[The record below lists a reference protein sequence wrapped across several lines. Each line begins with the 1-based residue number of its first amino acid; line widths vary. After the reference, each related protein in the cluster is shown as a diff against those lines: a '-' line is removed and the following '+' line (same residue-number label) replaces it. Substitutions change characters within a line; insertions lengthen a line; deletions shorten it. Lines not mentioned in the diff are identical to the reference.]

1 MSKEKKAAIIGL
13 AAFVVFIIVISIVNK
28 YSSVSSTPKK
38 KCDGSIIIG
47 DDYQLG
53 ACYDNIDIDQ
63 LCKNYVKLVTG
74 KDREINLDVNPQNS
88 EDIVYTKADVVSDGT
103 SLVISYK
110 NWNVDCITI
119 AYSGFLKSKTGEYKS
134 DEEYLRDNADMI
146 HGFLYH
152 LAGWLLAVNGENT
165 DTEKAM
171 AIYCFYAHL
180 ASGTVDE
187 FPENSQLYYGNTVAT
202 MDVSDMTTKNIVY
215 IRLFP
220 VVPEV
225 VHRKN
230 KNVKLV
236 DLNKQENMNIVYRE
250 YGYENLK
257 DEQSKQEQTTKA
269 SSTIEETK
277 SQATE
282 NYQKKETK
290 ESREATV
297 KQNTNK
303 QTTKKETR
311 AVETTR
317 AVNKYNYSGTRILLK
332 QGFTYTLTV
341 DSYSD
346 THAKGSVNVIAND
359 GRQSSI
365 KFDSDISDNCLTCEF
380 ANDGRDNSGSLELI
394 FQDKNIYVTIT
405 QSHKANISYPEGK
418 LEFTN

>member
-13 AAFVVFIIVISIVNK
+13 AAFVVFIIVISIVGK
-28 YSSVSSTPKK
+28 YSSGSSTPKK
-38 KCDGSIIIG
+38 KCDGSIITG

-63 LCKNYVKLVTG
+63 LCKNFVKLLTG
-74 KDREINLDVNPQNS
+74 EDREINLDVNPQNS
-88 EDIVYTKADVVSDGT
+88 EDIVYTKADVVSDGA

-119 AYSGFLKSKTGEYKS
+119 NYSGFLKNKTGEYKS
-134 DEEYLRDNADMI
+134 DEEYLRDNANMI
-146 HGFLYH
+146 YGFFYH

-165 DTEKAM
+165 DTEKAL
-171 AIYCFYAHL
+171 AIACFYVHL
-180 ASGTVDE
+180 TSGTVDE
-187 FPENSQLYYGNTVAT
+187 FPENSQLYYGNTVAA
-202 MDVSDMTTKNIVY
+202 MDMSDITTKNIVY

-220 VVPEV
+220 AVPED
-225 VHRKN
+225 VHS
-230 KNVKLV
+230 VKLV

-250 YGYENLK
+250 YGYEKLK

-269 SSTIEETK
+269 SSPIEETK
-277 SQATE
+277 PQATE

-290 ESREATV
+290 ESSEATV

-303 QTTKKETR
+303 ETTKKETQ
-311 AVETTR
+311 AVETTK

-341 DSYSD
+341 DSYSE

-365 KFDSDISDNCLTCEF
+365 KFNSDISDNCLTCEF

-394 FQDKNIYVTIT
+394 FQDKNIYMTIT
-405 QSHKANISYPEGK
+405 QSYKANISYPEGQ